1 MNKSASEN
9 FALLKIRVAR
19 NSLYAALFITFIKY
33 IAAYFSGS
41 LSVLSEMFHSG
52 IDIVAC
58 TLTILSVK
66 LSAKPP
72 DEDHNYGHDKIENFV
87 AIIQVLILFFLCAY
101 ILFEVV
107 QRFTSVTQPEV
118 VISYWTFGVILI
130 SIGIDINRTKALRKI
145 AAQTRS
151 KSLEADALHFS
162 SDILSSVIVLIAMT
176 LTYLDISIYADSIGA
191 ILVCGVIIFVGAK
204 LFKRSLD
211 ALMDRVPSGLRQKII
226 SVTKSLKN
234 VEDIKSLRIRSTG
247 NVIFIDMT
255 IFISRLIP
263 FSKVHDI
270 TEEVE
275 NKIREIIPHADII
288 IHSEPVETQNET
300 INDKIRIIVNNEG
313 FNCHDIFSHKIGK
326 EIFTELHIEIDDT
339 NNLHHAHEIVDKIES
354 KIKNQIGIINNVKVH
369 IDEPGDV
376 VFETVDITL
385 KSSDLIVM
393 AKQILKEYKSV
404 KSSDDFKIVSAGGK
418 IRVSLN
424 CTFINDLSFEQ
435 VHELV
440 TMLESRIYLD
450 VKAVYPHLSNVI
462 IHSEPQS
469 L

>member
-151 KSLEADALHFS
+151 KSLEADALHFFIRYS
-162 SDILSSVIVLIAMT
+162 EFGYCPDCYDI
-176 LTYLDISIYADSIGA
+176 D
-191 ILVCGVIIFVGAK
+191 
-204 LFKRSLD
+204 
-211 ALMDRVPSGLRQKII
+211 VP
-226 SVTKSLKN
+226 
-234 VEDIKSLRIRSTG
+234 
-247 NVIFIDMT
+247 
-255 IFISRLIP
+255 
-263 FSKVHDI
+263 
-270 TEEVE
+270 
-275 NKIREIIPHADII
+275 
-288 IHSEPVETQNET
+288 
-300 INDKIRIIVNNEG
+300 
-313 FNCHDIFSHKIGK
+313 
-326 EIFTELHIEIDDT
+326 
-339 NNLHHAHEIVDKIES
+339 
-354 KIKNQIGIINNVKVH
+354 
-369 IDEPGDV
+369 
-376 VFETVDITL
+376 
-385 KSSDLIVM
+385 
-393 AKQILKEYKSV
+393 
-404 KSSDDFKIVSAGGK
+404 
-418 IRVSLN
+418 
-424 CTFINDLSFEQ
+424 
-435 VHELV
+435 
-440 TMLESRIYLD
+440 
-450 VKAVYPHLSNVI
+450 
-462 IHSEPQS
+462 
-469 L
+469 